1 MKSRIK
7 DYLELSKLKIMIP
20 VSLTGFTGFFI
31 YDPHISLRLIML
43 TFGVLLLAISASVLN
58 QLQEVEIDRK
68 MERTHNRPLP
78 SGRITSQQ
86 AFLYFLLTLTAGS
99 ILVYSGGNLSAL
111 IIGLI
116 TIFWYNVI
124 YTYAKRVT
132 AFAVLPGALTG
143 ALPPLIGWV
152 AAGGYVSDKT
162 IIFIGF
168 LFFAGQI
175 PHFWLLLLKY
185 GNEYENAGLPSIT
198 KIMSRIQ
205 ISRLTFSW
213 LLLTVCAAL
222 FLNYFDII
230 ENQYLTWALVI
241 SSVILV
247 WQFFGLFKSDGER
260 NSYNKYT
267 ILLNSYFLMILALLI
282 AESLII

>member
-1 MKSRIK
+1 MKSKIK
-7 DYLELSKLKIMIP
+7 DFLELSKLKIMIP

-31 YDPHISLRLIML
+31 YDPYISFRLIML
-43 TFGVLLLAISASVLN
+43 TFGVMFLAISASVLN
-58 QLQEVEIDRK
+58 QLQEVKIDRK

-78 SGRITSQQ
+78 SGRITPKQ
-86 AFLYFLLTLTAGS
+86 AFLYFIFNLIAGS
-99 ILVYSGGNLSAL
+99 ILVYSEGNLSAL

-143 ALPPLIGWV
+143 ALPPIIGWV
-152 AAGGYVSDKT
+152 AAGGNVSDKT

-185 GNEYENAGLPSIT
+185 GNEYENAGLPSLT

-230 ENQYLTWALVI
+230 ENQYLTWALVV

-247 WQFFGLFKSDGER
+247 WQFAGLIKIGER
-260 NSYNKYT
+260 NNYKKYT

-282 AESLII
+282 TESIIN